1 LPQSEKLSLYRE
13 IRTHGYEASVIASY
27 NVNFPFYERV
37 VLPQLQASGCRHN
50 ILLVDAR
57 QCAEQIA
64 SDGDGPRLCGS
75 EYTLLPIRSAAAFHP
90 KFVMLLGRRG
100 AKVAVGSHN
109 MTIAGFGLNREIGT
123 VYEVGGDESGAPA
136 RQIWRFIQEWT
147 AEFPDAIQHLIFSS
161 EHISPWLH
169 SEDEVDSEILISSAT
184 GPNLWETLRPRLP
197 KQVSRLS
204 VIAPYFDSNLD
215 FLKRLDR
222 ELHPK
227 ELIVAI
233 HPRFSEIRPD
243 AKRVLAR
250 VRFVDVSMMR
260 GDWSEKLLH
269 AKLYCFEGVRGQTVV
284 VTGSA
289 NASSPAWL
297 NSAGRQNAEIIVV
310 HEDGAQLWSQLGLKA
325 LHALPEVTSEA
336 WNVVRDRSAERA
348 KSEDL
353 HHPVPFL
360 AVTTEEGFLV
370 DAEFSQGAATK
381 DVWVINEDGKTAVDE
396 ITTRKD
402 QSLFICRD
410 SRVRTSA
417 TRIEVRRGKKAA
429 RVAIV
434 HHTDALLDK
443 AAGNARQAFRRALS
457 GLDGNPEEL
466 ASVFAFVEKA
476 LFDSPINVDQAG
488 AGGRRNSPPQD
499 TPDLDREIGSMMI
512 SARDTVRARR
522 RRRVEATSDLALLI
536 DVLVYKLGIGLRR
549 DSDTAASVRSE
560 EELVL
565 SEDAPEPT
573 IDGSALARL
582 CRGKVNRLFKRM
594 EGQLE
599 LAVQRK
605 KNVTAQIFQIEAVLG
620 IVRYLRNRE
629 QDFEWLPKGE
639 ELVEVEREWGFFESA
654 ASCLYGMTNR
664 LAALALEENGGDF
677 AELTVVRG
685 LLTWLALDCGFD
697 TRSVLTALSEEPE
710 DVRADLESVGYFLPV
725 LMDCVADGM
734 ATDFLIE
741 TVDPKA
747 GDVGANA
754 SLRGAATFHLDW
766 ARRLARGLTQPAV
779 TPAHFR
785 AGDIVYPLLKKGT
798 SLGVVVEVQGMKA
811 GILDLD
817 TGVPRQFISSYL
829 GKLGEVGSS

>member
-1 LPQSEKLSLYRE
+1 MGAISWRTSLPQSEKLSLYRE
-13 IRTHGYEASVIASY
+13 IHTHGYEASVIASY
-27 NVNFPFYERV
+27 NVSFPFYERV

-75 EYTLLPIRSAAAFHP
+75 EYTLLPIGSAAAFHP

-161 EHISPWLH
+161 EQISPWLH

-250 VRFVDVSMMR
+250 ARFVDVSMMR

-297 NSAGRQNAEIIVV
+297 DSAGRQNAEIIVV
-310 HEDGAQLWSQLGLKA
+310 HEDGAKLWSQLGLKA

-336 WNVVRDRSAERA
+336 WNVVRDRSAERP

-402 QSLFICRD
+402 QSLFVCRD

-417 TRIEVRRGKKAA
+417 TRLEVRRGKKAA

-512 SARDTVRARR
+512 SAGDTVRARR

-536 DVLVYKLGIGLRR
+536 DVLVYKLGIGLRH
-549 DSDTAASVRSE
+549 DADTAASVRSE
-560 EELVL
+560 EELAQ

-582 CRGKVNRLFKRM
+582 CRGKVNRSRPKVAVVIGSEGVNPRLRDLLRSHENRQLSILEKAEAARTKRNPQTAVGR
-594 EGQLE
+594 GQDRVDVFRRKGDACRRRVALE
-599 LAVQRK
+599 LHAVETKESARRSDPQKSVGRLGQRRDL
-605 KNVTAQIFQIEAVLG
+605 TGRAVLRG
-620 IVRYLRNRE
+620 PCGVMKLRDDAVATQRE
-629 QDFEWLPKGE
+629 HRVAHVADEKTDNDRAGKHSSNLHLARWK
-639 ELVEVEREWGFFESA
+639 
-654 ASCLYGMTNR
+654 ASL
-664 LAALALEENGGDF
+664 NGGS
-677 AELTVVRG
+677 RG
-685 LLTWLALDCGFD
+685 LLHVVMREPAVEAQKGSRCGI
-697 TRSVLTALSEEPE
+697 
-710 DVRADLESVGYFLPV
+710 RAVMSGPGHCCPV
-725 LMDCVADGM
+725 
-734 ATDFLIE
+734 
-741 TVDPKA
+741 TVDT
-747 GDVGANA
+747 ANA
-754 SLRGAATFHLDW
+754 
-766 ARRLARGLTQPAV
+766 
-779 TPAHFR
+779 
-785 AGDIVYPLLKKGT
+785 
-798 SLGVVVEVQGMKA
+798 
-811 GILDLD
+811 
-817 TGVPRQFISSYL
+817 
-829 GKLGEVGSS
+829 